1 MTSKLTCKTK
11 LITCIV
17 VAHPLFGF
25 FGTRKGQM
33 MPTMPQKTLKMMIGM
48 AEAPIAQFGGSEVEN
63 SEDEDETAA
72 VTC

>member
-1 MTSKLTCKTK
+1 MT
-11 LITCIV
+11 
-17 VAHPLFGF
+17 HPLLGF

-48 AEAPIAQFGGSEVEN
+48 AEAPIARKEGTEATAEVDN
-63 SEDEDETAA
+63 FEDEDETAA